1 MDERPERVGSMGLN
15 NAEPTLGRGQIFKA
29 GALQKKRVS
38 AAATARANRVR
49 AQKERVARAKAAEK
63 QLNKN
68 ENSSS
73 VSRDMSLGLF
83 VFSSELPSIE
93 QIGSIITNLTA
104 KPNKLK
110 KNTTIGSLKYTLVE
124 LKARNARFREV
135 YSITEEYK
143 LSYNRR
149 QEIKE
154 STTYDFK
161 IKITQGD
168 VTKTGVISF
177 FPNSQKILIK
187 GGYFDCNNSTGYS
200 GLTSQPRNLLAA
212 LFQMYGRSLRKFPS
226 LERQNTVATLRLGKK
241 FDEKQFKIDT
251 FGKTKFANLNF
262 VKSVKDKSVPRTV
275 MVNAKYPNYKIFITS
290 QGVVQVSFK
299 GKVTKDELELY
310 RKKILKFDTLFRK
323 YLKGKAASPP
333 TFVSRSGK
341 RLNNNP
347 APNVSRRGTSCPPER
362 RPTPYS
368 FSGKCPKGSYIKP
381 NPHQQPCC
389 YTIPKKNTATTAR
402 ETQAAYNSAG
412 IAIPQSVKNVF
423 GIGNLRNSNN
433 LGNNITNSIPK
444 TKIYATRAVVLQKN
458 GQYKTVNTIRIGTRQ
473 CLRLPKQK
481 LVDIVMRMGY
491 ANKGIGSKSK
501 PELCELIKSLAK
513 NTDINDTQNRYIPSF
528 KLQGKNT
535 QLTLKNNRKLV
546 IGRRECS
553 SIPRPKLQKI
563 CGALGIRITEDTTA
577 RAMCEFIGDKREKML
592 AALTNKKE
600 ANKEAAIAKR
610 AKMTNNENSRQQ
622 KVLYQMFIT
631 SIEPWSR
638 KYEKYGARTTLPTQ
652 TEFMNNFN
660 RNVQNSQVEPVKDTR
675 KRGWKKPFAI
685 WLKKYVNSH
694 KASYVNNLNNR
705 KKQEKN
711 MKKEASAKPK
721 PLTFSIEDARDD
733 LILFRNSVINKRLH
747 PLFNNRLNNF
757 TKNYRKEV
765 LAMNSGNLNSRR
777 KGWFNY
783 QTGMGG
789 NMMNYFQ
796 KEVSKLEP
804 KKLGNNKI
812 QRWVLDRN
820 YQLYLGPVRELL

>member
-1 MDERPERVGSMGLN
+1 MDERPERVGSMGLDD
-15 NAEPTLGRGQIFKA
+15 AEPTMGRGQVFRT
-29 GALQKKRVS
+29 GTRQKKRGDVRLN
-38 AAATARANRVR
+38 ARAERVR
-49 AQKERVARAKAAEK
+49 QMKEKTAVAKAAKEK
-63 QLNKN
+63 LNKN
-68 ENSSS
+68 ENSPSAK
-73 VSRDMSLGLF
+73 RDMRLGLF
-83 VFSSELPSIE
+83 VFSTELPSIG
-93 QIGSIITNLTA
+93 QIGNIITEVTT
-104 KPNKLK
+104 KPKQLK
-110 KNTTIGSLKYTLVE
+110 KTTKIGPLTYTLVE
-124 LKARNARFREV
+124 MKARDARFREV
-135 YSITEEYK
+135 YSITQEYK

-149 QEIKE
+149 KEIKE

-168 VTKTGVISF
+168 VTRIGVISF
-177 FPNSQKILIK
+177 FPNSQKILLK

-200 GLTSQPRNLLAA
+200 GFTSQPKNLLAS
-212 LFQMYGRSLRKFPS
+212 LFQMYGHSIRNLPP
-226 LERQNTVATLRLGKK
+226 LERQNTVATLRLGRK
-241 FDEKQFKIDT
+241 FDEKEFKRDT
-251 FGKTKFANLNF
+251 YGKTKFGELNF
-262 VKSVKDKSVPRTV
+262 VKSVKEKSVPRTV
-275 MVNAKYPNYKIFITS
+275 MINAKYPKYKIFITT

-299 GKVTKDELELY
+299 GNVTKDELEIY
-310 RKKILKFDTLFRK
+310 RKKILKFDTLFKK
-323 YLKGKAASPP
+323 YLKGKAAPP
-333 TFVSRSGK
+333 PAFVSRSGK
-341 RLNNNP
+341 RLNNKP

-368 FSGKCPKGSYIKP
+368 FSGKCPKGSYIRP

-389 YTIPKKNTATTAR
+389 YTTPKKNMSTTANSV
-402 ETQAAYNSAG
+402 QKSYNRAG

-433 LGNNITNSIPK
+433 LGKNITNNRPK
-444 TKIYATRAVVLQKN
+444 TKIYTAVASVRQPNGSMKN
-458 GQYKTVNTIRIGTRQ
+458 VTTIRIGTRH
-473 CLRLPKQK
+473 CLRLPKEK

-491 ANKGIGSKSK
+491 ANKGIESKSK
-501 PELCELIKSLAK
+501 PELCQLIKLLAK
-513 NTDINDTQNRYIPSF
+513 NTAINDTQNKYIPTF

-535 QLTLKNNRKLV
+535 QLTLKNNSKLV
-546 IGRRECS
+546 VGRRECS
-553 SIPRPKLQKI
+553 SIPRPRLQKI
-563 CGALGIRITEDTTA
+563 CGALGIRITEATTS
-577 RAMCEFIGDKREKML
+577 RAMCELLGDKREQML
-592 AALTNKKE
+592 NKLQNKKKTNRE
-600 ANKEAAIAKR
+600 FVTTQIAER
-610 AKMTNNENSRQQ
+610 TNAENQRQQ
-622 KVLYQMFIT
+622 KALYQMFIT

-652 TEFMNNFN
+652 TEFLNNFN
-660 RNVQNSQVEPVKDTR
+660 RNVQNNRVEPVKDTR
-675 KRGWKKPFAI
+675 KKGWKKPFGT

-694 KASYVNNLNNR
+694 KASYINNLNNR

-711 MKKEASAKPK
+711 MKKEEAAKPT
-721 PLTFSIEDARDD
+721 PLTFNVEDARDD
-733 LILFRNSVINKRLH
+733 LILFRNSIINKKLH
-747 PLFNNRLNNF
+747 PLFNNRLNKF